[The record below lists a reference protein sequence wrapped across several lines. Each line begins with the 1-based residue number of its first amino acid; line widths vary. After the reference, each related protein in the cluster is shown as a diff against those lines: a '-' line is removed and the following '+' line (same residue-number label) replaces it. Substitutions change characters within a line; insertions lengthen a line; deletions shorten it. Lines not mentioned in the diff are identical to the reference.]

1 MNATDTTIQAEF
13 AERLAYLPTLTHQD
27 VTDILAGERPRAHG
41 KGGTWW
47 GVAFGDGR
55 TGPGVVGEGEA
66 LTLDRAA
73 EADREEGLP
82 VTLTITRVPTR
93 EQLATQ
99 AAWAAAG
106 IGAN

>member
-1 MNATDTTIQAEF
+1 MNATATTIQAEF
-13 AERLAYLPTLTHQD
+13 AERLAYLLTLTHED
-27 VTDILAGERPRAHG
+27 VNEILADEPLRAHEM
-41 KGGTWW
+41 GGTWW
-47 GVAFGDGR
+47 VVDFGDGR

-66 LTLDRAA
+66 LTLDLAA

-93 EQLATQ
+93 EQVAAL